1 MDTKLIDRKEIGR
14 VRTQLPLLFAEGG
27 LVDDPAADPG
37 WIETYLETATGRL
50 SRRGLRL
57 RHRDGT
63 GWALLRRG
71 KERAVQEGDY
81 DPAGPGPGP
90 VAKRVRKASAG
101 EGLVPLVTVG
111 RRARTYRAGSG
122 HDFAVTV
129 EEFTF
134 IDPIDGR
141 EIEGPVRV
149 HAAGAGPA
157 DLEIRD
163 FVMSRVAGNAVETF
177 DPVRAGLDALGLPE
191 PGAPVPDALRVRP
204 DDAPGEAARKLLAR
218 QARALRAHRRGAA
231 LDLDPEYLHQIRVAI
246 RRARAVLRVFAGELE
261 SPRAAAVSRE
271 LGELGRR
278 LGRARD
284 LDVLLPLLESELAA
298 VDAAPRT
305 AAWIL
310 EAFAR
315 RRTATAED
323 ARRELA
329 SAEFDALVGRLE
341 SLRPAEPGATGAP
354 HPRTVAEA
362 AVPVIGRASSR
373 VSRWRKRPVGSLSQE
388 DRHRIRIGLKRL
400 RYVSE
405 CFAEIEPA
413 GFRKAVRRLARFQD
427 VLGEAQDARVAV
439 GHLRGLA
446 EVIASDPRPNVD
458 RLLVLGA
465 LVHRQKRKAR
475 RRRKRFEVLWQEFGK
490 LTGELRRRARAAATA
505 GPAAGGRR

>member
-1 MDTKLIDRKEIGR
+1 MDMKLIDRREIGR

-27 LVDDPAADPG
+27 LADDPAADRR
-37 WIETYLETATGRL
+37 WTETYLETVTGRL
-50 SRRGLRL
+50 SRCGLRL
-57 RHRDGT
+57 MHRDHA
-63 GWALLRRG
+63 GWALTG
-71 KERAVQEGDY
+71 DAKKRATQEGEY
-81 DPAGPGPGP
+81 DPAGPPPGP

-101 EGLVPLVTVG
+101 EGLVPLLTVG
-111 RRARTYRAGSG
+111 CRSRTYRAGRG
-122 HDFAVTV
+122 HDIAVTV

-134 IDPIDGR
+134 IDPLDGR

-149 HAAGAGPA
+149 HASGAGPA

-163 FVMSRVAGNAVETF
+163 FVMSRVAGDAVEAF
-177 DPVRAGLDALGLPE
+177 DPMRAGLDALGLPE
-191 PGAPVPDALRVRP
+191 PGAPVPEALRVQP
-204 DDAPGEAARKLLAR
+204 EDVPGEAARKLLAR
-218 QARALRAHRRGAA
+218 QVRVLRAHRRGAA

-261 SPRAAAVSRE
+261 SPRAAAVSRD

-284 LDVLLPLLESELAA
+284 FDVLLPLLESELVA
-298 VDAAPRT
+298 VEAPPKT
-305 AAWIL
+305 AAWLL

-341 SLRPAEPGATGAP
+341 SLRPAEPPATGAP
-354 HPRTVAEA
+354 RPRTVAEA
-362 AVPVIGRASSR
+362 AVPVIGRASSK
-373 VSRWRKRPVGSLSQE
+373 VSRWRKRPVESLSEE

-405 CFAEIEPA
+405 CFSDIEPA

-427 VLGEAQDARVAV
+427 VLGEAQDARVAID
-439 GHLRGLA
+439 HLRGLA
-446 EVIASDPRPNVD
+446 GVIASDPHPNVD

-465 LVHRQKRKAR
+465 LIDRRKRKAK
-475 RRRKRFEVLWQEFGK
+475 RRRKRFEVLWREFGK
-490 LTGELRRRARAAATA
+490 LTGKLRRRARAAA
-505 GPAAGGRR
+505 AAHPKDER